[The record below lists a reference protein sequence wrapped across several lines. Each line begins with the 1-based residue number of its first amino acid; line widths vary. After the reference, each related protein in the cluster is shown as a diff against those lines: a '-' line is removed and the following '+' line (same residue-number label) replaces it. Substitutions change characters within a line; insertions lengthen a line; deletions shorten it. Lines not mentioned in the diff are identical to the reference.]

1 MFDSLSTVMARVMK
15 LGSLLVLAIALLGSL
30 VGYLTI
36 GLSGV
41 YAALIGSGAAF
52 LFTALTA
59 LSVLIGSKLNLAGF
73 LGAVL
78 GGWLVKMV
86 LFLIGFSTLN
96 KAAWLTRE
104 SRPIVFFTV
113 VAAVIGGLVIDTMI
127 VSKARLTATEEK
139 P

>member
-1 MFDSLSTVMARVMK
+1 MFDSLGSVIARVLR
-15 LGSLLVLAIALLGSL
+15 LGSLLVVAIALVGTII
-30 VGYLTI
+30 GYLVA
-36 GLSGV
+36 GVPGV

-86 LFLIGFSTLN
+86 LFLIGFSFLN
-96 KAAWLTRE
+96 KADWLTHE

-113 VAAVIGGLVIDTMI
+113 VTAVIGGLVIDTMI

>member
-1 MFDSLSTVMARVMK
+1 MFDSLSTVMARVLK

-30 VGYLTI
+30 VGFLAI
-36 GLSGV
+36 GTSGV

-86 LFLIGFSTLN
+86 LFLIGFSMLN
-96 KAAWLTRE
+96 KAEWLTRE

>member
-1 MFDSLSTVMARVMK
+1 
-15 LGSLLVLAIALLGSL
+15 LLGSL
-30 VGYLTI
+30 VGFLVI
-36 GLSGV
+36 GTSGV

-86 LFLIGFSTLN
+86 LFLIGFSMLN
-96 KAAWLTRE
+96 RAEWLTRE

>member
-1 MFDSLSTVMARVMK
+1 MARVLK

>member
-1 MFDSLSTVMARVMK
+1 MFDSLSTVMARVLK

-113 VAAVIGGLVIDTMI
+113 VAAVMGGLVIDTMI

-139 P
+139 T

>member
-1 MFDSLSTVMARVMK
+1 MFDSLSTVMARVLK

-30 VGYLTI
+30 I
-36 GLSGV
+36 GFLIIGISGV

-86 LFLIGFSTLN
+86 LFLIGFSMLN
-96 KAAWLTRE
+96 KADWLTRE

>member
-1 MFDSLSTVMARVMK
+1 MFDSLSTVMARVLK

-30 VGYLTI
+30 VGFLVI
-36 GLSGV
+36 GISGV

-86 LFLIGFSTLN
+86 LFLIGFSMLTR
-96 KAAWLTRE
+96 AEWLTRE

>member
-1 MFDSLSTVMARVMK
+1 MFDSLSTVMARVLK

-30 VGYLTI
+30 VGYLAI
-36 GLSGV
+36 GVSGV

-86 LFLIGFSTLN
+86 LFLIGFSMLN
-96 KAAWLTRE
+96 RAEWLTRE

>member
-1 MFDSLSTVMARVMK
+1 MFDSLSTVMARVLK

-30 VGYLTI
+30 VGFLVI
-36 GLSGV
+36 GTSGV
-41 YAALIGSGAAF
+41 YAALIGSGSAF

-86 LFLIGFSTLN
+86 LFLIGFSMLN
-96 KAAWLTRE
+96 RAEWLTRE
-104 SRPIVFFTV
+104 SRPVVFFTV

>member
-1 MFDSLSTVMARVMK
+1 MARVLK

-30 VGYLTI
+30 VGFLVI
-36 GLSGV
+36 GISGV

-86 LFLIGFSTLN
+86 LFLIGFSMLN
-96 KAAWLTRE
+96 RAEWLTRE

-127 VSKARLTATEEK
+127 VSKARLTASEEK

>member
-1 MFDSLSTVMARVMK
+1 MARVLK

-30 VGYLTI
+30 I
-36 GLSGV
+36 GFLVIGTSGV

-86 LFLIGFSTLN
+86 LFLIGFSMLN
-96 KAAWLTRE
+96 KAEWLTRE
-104 SRPIVFFTV
+104 ARPIVFFTV

>member
-1 MFDSLSTVMARVMK
+1 MFDSLSTVMAKVLK
-15 LGSLLVLAIALLGSL
+15 LGSFLVLAIALLGSL
-30 VGYLTI
+30 VGFLVI
-36 GLSGV
+36 GISGV

-86 LFLIGFSTLN
+86 LFLIGFSMLN
-96 KAAWLTRE
+96 KAEWLTRE

>member
-1 MFDSLSTVMARVMK
+1 MFDSLGTVIARVLR
-15 LGSLLVLAIALLGSL
+15 LGAALVGFIVLLGSL
-30 VGYLTI
+30 IGYLVA
-36 GLSGV
+36 GQSGV
-41 YAALIGSGAAF
+41 FAALIGSGAAF

-86 LFLIGFSTLN
+86 LFLIGFSFLN
-96 KAAWLTRE
+96 KAAWLSHE

>member
-1 MFDSLSTVMARVMK
+1 MFDSLSTVMARVLK

-30 VGYLTI
+30 VGFLVMGT
-36 GLSGV
+36 SGV

-86 LFLIGFSTLN
+86 LFLIGFSMLN
-96 KAAWLTRE
+96 KAEWLTRE

>member
-1 MFDSLSTVMARVMK
+1 MFDSLSTVMARVLK

-59 LSVLIGSKLNLAGF
+59 LGVLIGSKLNLAGF

>member
-1 MFDSLSTVMARVMK
+1 MARVLK

-30 VGYLTI
+30 VGFLVI
-36 GLSGV
+36 GTSGV

-86 LFLIGFSTLN
+86 LFLIGFSMLN
-96 KAAWLTRE
+96 RAEWLTRE

>member
-1 MFDSLSTVMARVMK
+1 
-15 LGSLLVLAIALLGSL
+15 LLVLAIALLGSL
-30 VGYLTI
+30 VGFLVI
-36 GLSGV
+36 GISGV

-86 LFLIGFSTLN
+86 LFLIGFSMLN
-96 KAAWLTRE
+96 RAEWLTRE

>member
-1 MFDSLSTVMARVMK
+1 MFDSLSTVMARVLK

-30 VGYLTI
+30 VGFLVI
-36 GLSGV
+36 GISGV

-86 LFLIGFSTLN
+86 LFLIGFSMLN
-96 KAAWLTRE
+96 KAEWLTRE

>member
-1 MFDSLSTVMARVMK
+1 MFDSLSTVMARVLK
-15 LGSLLVLAIALLGSL
+15 LGSLLVFAIALLGSL
-30 VGYLTI
+30 VGFLVI
-36 GLSGV
+36 GISGV

-86 LFLIGFSTLN
+86 LFLIGFSMLN
-96 KAAWLTRE
+96 KAEWLIRE

-139 P
+139 L

>member
-1 MFDSLSTVMARVMK
+1 MFDSLSTVMARVLK

-41 YAALIGSGAAF
+41 FAALIGSGAAF

-96 KAAWLTRE
+96 KAEWLTRE

>member
-1 MFDSLSTVMARVMK
+1 MARVLN

>member
-1 MFDSLSTVMARVMK
+1 MARVLK

-30 VGYLTI
+30 I
-36 GLSGV
+36 GFLVIGTSGV

-86 LFLIGFSTLN
+86 LFLIGFSILN
-96 KAAWLTRE
+96 KAEWLTRE
-104 SRPIVFFTV
+104 ARPIVFFTV

>member
-1 MFDSLSTVMARVMK
+1 MARVLK

-30 VGYLTI
+30 VGFLVI
-36 GLSGV
+36 GTSGV

-86 LFLIGFSTLN
+86 LFLIGFSMLN
-96 KAAWLTRE
+96 KAEWLTRE

-127 VSKARLTATEEK
+127 VSKARLTTTEEK

>member
-1 MFDSLSTVMARVMK
+1 MARVLK

-30 VGYLTI
+30 VGYLAI

-86 LFLIGFSTLN
+86 LFLIGFSMLN
-96 KAAWLTRE
+96 RAEWLTRE
-104 SRPIVFFTV
+104 ARPIVFFTV

>member
-1 MFDSLSTVMARVMK
+1 MFDSLSTVMARVLK

-78 GGWLVKMV
+78 GGWLAKMV

>member
-1 MFDSLSTVMARVMK
+1 MFDSLSTVMARVLK

-30 VGYLTI
+30 VGFLVI
-36 GLSGV
+36 GISGV

-86 LFLIGFSTLN
+86 LFLIGFSMLN
-96 KAAWLTRE
+96 RAEWLTRE

>member
-1 MFDSLSTVMARVMK
+1 MFDSLGTVIGRVLR
-15 LGSLLVLAIALLGSL
+15 LGGALVLAIGLLGSL
-30 VGYLTI
+30 IGYLVAGT
-36 GLSGV
+36 SGV
-41 YAALIGSGAAF
+41 LAALIGSGAAF

-78 GGWLVKMV
+78 GGWLIKMV
-86 LFLIGFSTLN
+86 LFLIGFSFLN
-96 KAAWLTRE
+96 RADILSHE

-113 VAAVIGGLVIDTMI
+113 VSAVIGGLVIDTLI
-127 VSKARLTATEEK
+127 VSKARLTIATEK

>member
-1 MFDSLSTVMARVMK
+1 MFDSLSTVMARVLK

-30 VGYLTI
+30 VGFLVI
-36 GLSGV
+36 GTSGV

-59 LSVLIGSKLNLAGF
+59 LSVLIGSKLNLVGF

-86 LFLIGFSTLN
+86 LFLIGFSMLN
-96 KAAWLTRE
+96 RAEWLTRE

>member
-1 MFDSLSTVMARVMK
+1 MFDSLGTVIGRVLR
-15 LGSLLVLAIALLGSL
+15 LGGALVLAIGLLGSL
-30 VGYLTI
+30 IGYLVAGT
-36 GLSGV
+36 SGV
-41 YAALIGSGAAF
+41 LAALIGSGAAF

-78 GGWLVKMV
+78 GGWLIKMV
-86 LFLIGFSTLN
+86 LFLIGFSFLN
-96 KAAWLTRE
+96 RADILSHE

-113 VAAVIGGLVIDTMI
+113 VSAVIGGLVIDTLI
-127 VSKARLTATEEK
+127 VSKARLAIATEK

>member
-1 MFDSLSTVMARVMK
+1 MFDSLSTVMARVLK

-30 VGYLTI
+30 VGFLVI
-36 GLSGV
+36 GISGV

-78 GGWLVKMV
+78 GCWLVKMV
-86 LFLIGFSTLN
+86 LFLIGFSMLN
-96 KAAWLTRE
+96 RAEWLTRE

>member
-1 MFDSLSTVMARVMK
+1 MFDSLGTVISRVLR
-15 LGSLLVLAIALLGSL
+15 LGAALVAAIGLFGSS
-30 VGYLTI
+30 VGYLLT
-36 GLSGV
+36 GLPGV

-78 GGWLVKMV
+78 GGWLIKMV
-86 LFLIGFSTLN
+86 LFLIGFSFLN
-96 KAAWLTRE
+96 KSDWLTRD

-113 VAAVIGGLVIDTMI
+113 VSAVIGGLVIDTLI
-127 VSKARLTATEEK
+127 VSKARLTATLDK

>member
-1 MFDSLSTVMARVMK
+1 MFDSLSTVMARVLK

-30 VGYLTI
+30 VGYLAI

-41 YAALIGSGAAF
+41 YAALIGSGAAC
-52 LFTALTA
+52 LFTALSA

-86 LFLIGFSTLN
+86 LFLIGFSMLN
-96 KAAWLTRE
+96 RAEWLTRE
-104 SRPIVFFTV
+104 ARPIVFFTV

>member
-1 MFDSLSTVMARVMK
+1 MFDNLSSVMTRVLK

-30 VGYLTI
+30 VGFLVI

-86 LFLIGFSTLN
+86 LFLIGFSMLN
-96 KAAWLTRE
+96 RAEWLTRE

>member
-1 MFDSLSTVMARVMK
+1 MFDSLSTVMARVLK
-15 LGSLLVLAIALLGSL
+15 LGSLLVVAIALLGSL
-30 VGYLTI
+30 VGFLVI
-36 GLSGV
+36 GISGV

-86 LFLIGFSTLN
+86 LFLIGFSMLN
-96 KAAWLTRE
+96 RAEWLTRE
-104 SRPIVFFTV
+104 SRPVVFFTV

>member
-1 MFDSLSTVMARVMK
+1 MFDSLSTVMARVLK

-30 VGYLTI
+30 VGFLVI
-36 GLSGV
+36 GTSGV

-86 LFLIGFSTLN
+86 LFLIGFSHRAL
-96 KAAWLTRE
+96 
-104 SRPIVFFTV
+104 PIRRSTNHH
-113 VAAVIGGLVIDTMI
+113 
-127 VSKARLTATEEK
+127 S
-139 P
+139 

>member
-1 MFDSLSTVMARVMK
+1 MFDSLSTVMARVLK

-30 VGYLTI
+30 VGYLAI

-86 LFLIGFSTLN
+86 LFLIGFSMLN
-96 KAAWLTRE
+96 RAEWLTRE

-127 VSKARLTATEEK
+127 VSRARLTSTEEK

>member
-1 MFDSLSTVMARVMK
+1 MFDSLGTVIGRVLR
-15 LGSLLVLAIALLGSL
+15 LGAALVAAIGLVGSS
-30 VGYLTI
+30 VGYLLT
-36 GLSGV
+36 GFPGV
-41 YAALIGSGAAF
+41 YAALIGSGSAF

-78 GGWLVKMV
+78 GGWLIKMV
-86 LFLIGFSTLN
+86 LFLIGFSFLN
-96 KAAWLTRE
+96 KSDWLTHD

-113 VAAVIGGLVIDTMI
+113 VSAVIGGLVIDTLI
-127 VSKARLTATEEK
+127 VSKARLTATLDK